1 MKKIKQRRLEAH
13 ALSLPQF
20 KRQIVKSKK
29 TYIRKPKHTKQSEGN
44 YCYIQWSSYELYI
57 AVIIWRML

>member
-20 KRQIVKSKK
+20 KRQVVKSKK

-44 YCYIQWSSYELYI
+44 YCYI
-57 AVIIWRML
+57 